1 VISTSSQ
8 AEVATGAFFL
18 QPPEEMKL
26 LFLDEIDAQNF
37 IFPVKIVYRIILLT
51 IPQISAG
58 SRA

>member
-26 LFLDEIDAQNF
+26 LFLDEIDAQNI
-37 IFPVKIVYRIILLT
+37 IFPVKIVYRIILHDT
-51 IPQISAG
+51 TNI
-58 SRA
+58 RRV